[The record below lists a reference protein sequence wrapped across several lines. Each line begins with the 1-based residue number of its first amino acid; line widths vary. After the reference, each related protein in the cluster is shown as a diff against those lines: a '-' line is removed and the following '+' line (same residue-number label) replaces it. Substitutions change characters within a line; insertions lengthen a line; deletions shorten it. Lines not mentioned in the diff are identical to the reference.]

1 MTQARSAIA
10 FTILAASAAFL
21 AVPRLVDGHAVSVAS
36 QVLGTDD
43 AFATSG
49 LHLRE
54 NQIGGTSFRW
64 TKRKTS
70 FEFAGAG
77 PGPIDLELT
86 ARGHRSDVTVVAN
99 GAILGVLPV
108 GQSHFSSRVAL
119 GVPDVTVETITDGF
133 LDHERTLGTQ
143 FDELRVSPAPG
154 ASSLWRRVPPRMWL
168 ALCALL
174 VLSLALHVWAR
185 LFLPLCLL
193 PPALLLA
200 IVLPGGLWRSG
211 WLFEATGGLAVAVIV
226 AAFVG
231 GRSVGSWAGR
241 SALAVALFLA
251 IAVHGVLP
259 PSPVVAQA
267 DVQMHGHKL
276 GKTAKGDFFPTSR
289 TDHRPPFEIPYGFSF
304 YGTLRPFASDD
315 VANVAVVR
323 RGAAFFSALSAVAL
337 GVFLGGTSA
346 PLAAAALIL
355 WTFAPVNIRTMG
367 FGNLSNVFAQA
378 VFVLFLVA
386 AGAMTPSRRRTL
398 VLVLLAAVSATAHL
412 SAFIVVLSLV
422 PVAFLLRSDRV
433 SSAFRPLVGGVVL
446 AGAYYA
452 LFLPMVAAQLPRLL
466 AERGG
471 SGGVFDPWRLPAQIV
486 LGLGWPF
493 LALLGLAV
501 LTASFRP
508 VLPLARSLA
517 LTGLLLAI
525 AALVSPVEVRYLLA
539 VVPVLAVAAAAVFD
553 DGDFRSFP
561 RQSLAA
567 IVAIPALRALS
578 RPFVRVSVG
587 SLILVAAVLRGTS
600 VLLEFVPLAG
610 VW

>member
-1 MTQARSAIA
+1 M
-10 FTILAASAAFL
+10 
-21 AVPRLVDGHAVSVAS
+21 AVPRLMDAHAVSVAS

-70 FEFAGAG
+70 FEFAGVG

-108 GQSHFSSRVAL
+108 GQSHFSARAAL
-119 GVPDVTVETITDGF
+119 GVRDVTVETITDGF
-133 LDHERTLGTQ
+133 LDHGRTLGTQ
-143 FDELRVSPAPG
+143 FDELRVSPVPG
-154 ASSLWRRVPPRMWL
+154 PASFARRAPPRIWL
-168 ALCALL
+168 ALGVLFA
-174 VLSLALHVWAR
+174 LSLALHTYAR
-185 LFLPLCLL
+185 LFLPVALL

-200 IVLPGGLWRSG
+200 FVLPGGLWRSG
-211 WLFEATGGLAVAVIV
+211 WLLEATVGLAVSVILGALV
-226 AAFVG
+226 AR
-231 GRSVGSWAGR
+231 RSVGSGAGR
-241 SALAVALFLA
+241 SALAVGLFLA
-251 IAVHGVLP
+251 VAVHGVLP

-304 YGTLRPFASDD
+304 YGTLRPWASDD
-315 VANVAVVR
+315 VANVAVAR
-323 RGAAFFSALSAVAL
+323 QGAAFFSALSALAL
-337 GVFLGGTSA
+337 GAFLSRVSA
-346 PLAAAALIL
+346 PLAAATLIV

-378 VFVLFLVA
+378 VFVLFLVF
-386 AGAMTPSRRRTL
+386 AGWMGPSRRRTV

-412 SAFIVVLSLV
+412 SAFIVLLALV
-422 PVAFLLRSDRV
+422 PVAFLLRADRAG
-433 SSAFRPLVGGVVL
+433 SAFRPLVGGVVL

-452 LFLPMVAAQLPRLL
+452 LFLPMVAGQLPRLL

-486 LGLGWPF
+486 LGLGWPV
-493 LALLGLAV
+493 LALLGLAL
-501 LTASFRP
+501 LTSSFRP
-508 VLPLARSLA
+508 VLPLARSVALA
-517 LTGLLLAI
+517 ALVLAF
-525 AALVSPVEVRYLLA
+525 AALVSPVEVRFLLA
-539 VVPVLAVAAAAVFD
+539 VAPVLAVAASAPFD
-553 DGDFRSFP
+553 EGDLRSFP
-561 RQSLAA
+561 RQSLLS
-567 IVAIPALRALS
+567 IVSVPVLRALS
-578 RPFVRVSVG
+578 RPPVRLPVAC
-587 SLILVAAVLRGTS
+587 LLLLAAVLRGIV

-610 VW
+610 V